1 MSAWGMLDNKTKNN
15 LEKQLDCCGLLN
27 ASSSQ
32 MRFEQDVQSCVAVS
46 ATHTHTHA
54 RKKDM

>member
-46 ATHTHTHA
+46 ATHTHTHTH
-54 RKKDM
+54 K